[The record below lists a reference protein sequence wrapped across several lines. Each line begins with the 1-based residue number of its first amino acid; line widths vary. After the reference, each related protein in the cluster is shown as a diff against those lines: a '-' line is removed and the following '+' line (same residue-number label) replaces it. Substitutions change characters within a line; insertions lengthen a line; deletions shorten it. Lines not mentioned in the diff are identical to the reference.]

1 MKAGIEAAQRIA
13 TEVADESASVAS
25 RRGPEQA
32 RRSVLRR
39 LDAELGRVP
48 ASDRGPVACA
58 AGCDLCCH
66 LRVMTTPVE
75 VFGLLDYLRSAFD
88 ASWFDGFRA
97 RVAAAASR
105 LAGLTRSE
113 VLATNLP
120 CPVLVDGRCA
130 GYAARPLNCRAYHSL
145 ARDACERS
153 FDAPGDSSLG
163 HPQYAS
169 VARVHEGV
177 QAGFVSG
184 LRGAGFDA
192 SEVELVTA
200 LAEALDDEDC
210 AARFDRG
217 ERAFR
222 RQSPV

>member
-1 MKAGIEAAQRIA
+1 MKAGIEESRRIA
-13 TEVADESASVAS
+13 AETSREVSAVAG
-25 RRGPEQA
+25 RRGPEHA
-32 RRSVLRR
+32 RRSALRR
-39 LDAELGRVP
+39 LDAELARVP
-48 ASDRGPVACA
+48 ASGRGPVACA

-66 LRVMTTPVE
+66 LRVAATPAE

-88 ASWFDGFRA
+88 GDWFASFRA
-97 RVAAAASR
+97 RVAEAGAR
-105 LAGLTRSE
+105 LAGLTRAE

-145 ARDACERS
+145 DRDACQRS
-153 FDAPGDSSLG
+153 FDNPGDPALG
-163 HPQYAS
+163 HPQYGA

-177 QAGFVSG
+177 QAGFAAGV
-184 LRGAGFDA
+184 RAAGFDA

-200 LAEALDDEDC
+200 LAEALDDEE
-210 AARFDRG
+210 AAGRFGRG

>member
-1 MKAGIEAAQRIA
+1 M
-13 TEVADESASVAS
+13 V
-25 RRGPEQA
+25 
-32 RRSVLRR
+32 
-39 LDAELGRVP
+39 
-48 ASDRGPVACA
+48 
-58 AGCDLCCH
+58 
-66 LRVMTTPVE
+66 TTPVE